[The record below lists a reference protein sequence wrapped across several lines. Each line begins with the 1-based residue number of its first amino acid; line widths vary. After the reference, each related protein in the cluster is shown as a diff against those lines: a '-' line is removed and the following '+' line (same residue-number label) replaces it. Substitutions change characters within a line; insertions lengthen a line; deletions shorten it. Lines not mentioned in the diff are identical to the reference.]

1 MLMVHNAQ
9 EITTSESVRKCL
21 CIYMCIYVYTYKCIF
36 ICVYYIYGHIYVYVY
51 YIYKHITFFGS
62 SGRAASCMMAR
73 ARVTYVLNHFSS

>member
-36 ICVYYIYGHIYVYVY
+36 IYVYYICVHIYVYVY
-51 YIYKHITFFGS
+51 YIYIHILFFGFC
-62 SGRAASCMMAR
+62 GRAASCMMAR
-73 ARVTYVLNHFSS
+73 ARATYVLNLFSL